1 MAMSVVLALMAVQVA
16 GAAPAAT
23 APVPASAPV
32 AQGAAVGPPAPPR
45 PRPKLPASLTP
56 TGCSTSLPTEPGVI
70 TVCAPPPEGYR
81 IDPDVIQARKI
92 ARDHTLPKGRETLR
106 DSSCQTVGPMGCR
119 GGAGISVVGAAV
131 TAVKMVQTA
140 LEGGN
145 VARLLVTDPQPSE
158 YEIYLAAKA
167 DRELAERER
176 AAQAAALAVKARQG
190 RVAP

>member
-32 AQGAAVGPPAPPR
+32 AQGETAGPPAPPK

-56 TGCSTSLPTEPGVI
+56 SGCSTSLPTEPGVI

-81 IDPDVIQARKI
+81 IDPDVIRAKKI
-92 ARDHTLPKGRETLR
+92 ARDHTLPKGREALR
-106 DSSCQTVGPMGCR
+106 DTSCATVGPMGCR
-119 GGAGISVVGAAV
+119 GGGGISVVGAVLTAANMIT
-131 TAVKMVQTA
+131 TAV
-140 LEGGN
+140 EGGN
-145 VARLLVTDPQPSE
+145 VAKLLVTDPQPSE

-167 DRELAERER
+167 DREVAEREK
-176 AAQAAALAVKARQG
+176 AAQAAALAVTARHG

>member
-1 MAMSVVLALMAVQVA
+1 MSVVLALMAVQVA

-23 APVPASAPV
+23 APAPASAPV

-56 TGCSTSLPTEPGVI
+56 AGCSTSLPTEPGVI

-81 IDPDVIQARKI
+81 IDPDVIRARKI

-106 DSSCQTVGPMGCR
+106 DTSCATVGPMGCR
-119 GGAGISVVGAAV
+119 GGAGISLVGAAV

-145 VARLLVTDPQPSE
+145 VARLLVTDPQPTE

-167 DRELAERER
+167 DREVAERER